1 MVVNI
6 DRFRADLSQS
16 DVAPAKQEVFRKN
29 IAQMPEPI
37 WV

>member
-16 DVAPAKQEVFRKN
+16 DVAPAKQEVC
-29 IAQMPEPI
+29 
-37 WV
+37 

>member
-16 DVAPAKQEVFRKN
+16 DVAPAKQEVF
-29 IAQMPEPI
+29 
-37 WV
+37 